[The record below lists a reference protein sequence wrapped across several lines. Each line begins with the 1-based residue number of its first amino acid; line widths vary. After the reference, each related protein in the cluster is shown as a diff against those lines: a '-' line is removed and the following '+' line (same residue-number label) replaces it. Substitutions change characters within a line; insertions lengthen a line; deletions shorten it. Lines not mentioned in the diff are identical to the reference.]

1 MPNALLSL
9 SGVTKHWPTFH
20 LDGAGFTLPG
30 GMIMGLVGAN
40 GAGKTTLLKIAL
52 GLIRPDAG
60 EIRFKGQDLRAEGP
74 ALRRRIAYVS
84 DEPRLVP
91 ELKLRTLKEAYARF
105 YPDWVEGRWRQ
116 LMDEFG
122 LVPGAK
128 AGTLSLGMRTKFALS
143 LALSREAELLVLDEP
158 TTGLDPGFRRE
169 LIQRLSG
176 LIQDEGRSIL
186 FSTHITSDL
195 ESRVDLVTL
204 MRDGQVVFCLDQDA
218 LKERW
223 VLVKGGLDLLDGPTR
238 AGFAGLRTTPHGFE
252 GLSEDGDGARRRFE
266 GRALVERASLEDIVV
281 LMGRRKAH
289 AA

>member
-1 MPNALLSL
+1 MLSL
-9 SGVTKHWPTFH
+9 RGLSKRWPAFQ
-20 LDGAGFTLPG
+20 LQDASFDLPG

-52 GLIRPDAG
+52 GLVRPDAG
-60 EIRFKGQDLRAEGP
+60 EIRFQGQDLRASGP
-74 ALRRRIAYVS
+74 LLRRRIAYVS

-91 ELKLRTLKEAYARF
+91 ELKLRALKEATARF
-105 YPDWVEGRWRQ
+105 YPDWNEGRWTR
-116 LMDEFG
+116 LMGEFG
-122 LVPGAK
+122 LDPAAK

-143 LALSREAELLVLDEP
+143 LALSRDADLLVLDEP

-176 LIQDEGRSIL
+176 LIQDERRSIL

-204 MRDGQVVFCLDQDA
+204 MRDGQVVFSLDQDA
-218 LKERW
+218 LRENW
-223 VLVKGGLDLLDGPTR
+223 VLVKGGLELLDGETR

-252 GLSEDGDGARRRFE
+252 GLSEDGAAARRRFE